1 MDIYYEPNSIAES
14 PQSASAHNARRQ
26 CSPVLGRSLTGL
38 PLHDRYLIQQHPE
51 VEAKLVA
58 ELDKAGLLLT
68 PQRLAPRA
76 MEYADLAHLTYLSW
90 VCKAG
95 SLPVYI
101 LYLYSTF
108 HILYLILGPS
118 PL

>member
-1 MDIYYEPNSIAES
+1 M
-14 PQSASAHNARRQ
+14 R
-26 CSPVLGRSLTGL
+26 GL
-38 PLHDRYLIQQHPE
+38 PSHDRYLIQQNPE

-68 PQRLAPRA
+68 PQRLTPRA

-95 SLPVYI
+95 SLPVHI
-101 LYLYSTF
+101 AMSHIGGLTLVAHTVWHAST
-108 HILYLILGPS
+108 S
-118 PL
+118 PKGAMVCSTPAACRAFQLLR

>member
-1 MDIYYEPNSIAES
+1 M
-14 PQSASAHNARRQ
+14 
-26 CSPVLGRSLTGL
+26 
-38 PLHDRYLIQQHPE
+38 
-51 VEAKLVA
+51 A

-95 SLPVYI
+95 SLPVYTPMSDTGGLTLVKHTALHAPTLCPRRKVSWGI
-101 LYLYSTF
+101 PP
-108 HILYLILGPS
+108 LGPVAHPGCCAVS
-118 PL
+118 

>member
-1 MDIYYEPNSIAES
+1 MCA
-14 PQSASAHNARRQ
+14 ACGARRLP
-26 CSPVLGRSLTGL
+26 CPVLGCAVTGL

-68 PQRLAPRA
+68 PQRLTPRT

-95 SLPVYI
+95 SSLPVW
-101 LYLYSTF
+101 L
-108 HILYLILGPS
+108 
-118 PL
+118 